1 MKKLLLAALIGILV
15 NCSITQKPQVE
26 KVKKMAIVSIYANKD
41 FYDIDS
47 PPAEDMDGVSLIAGT
62 DKLLGL
68 DTAPNSPEILGTL
81 MLSAQASFEKE
92 LGRVT
97 QWQIVPHDQVRS
109 NPALK
114 SFQLSLGKEQSA
126 MLNSMNEK
134 LAKSTAGTVSLDLPY
149 LVTPGLVMV
158 PTDKIETH
166 VIGGKSPTEDLA
178 ELAKSLNVDAVLVI
192 ELDIAYDLGGAFS
205 LFKDEVT
212 ISSAIYGVDTQG
224 EFVIKSQ
231 PVKPGSGKRFTGD
244 EKVKHVKGFSM
255 NVSKLGGDVNVPILS
270 ENNAIVQYN
279 KAIKKNAQYFADEII
294 SELE

>member
-1 MKKLLLAALIGILV
+1 MKKLILLALVSTLV

-26 KVKKMAIVSIYANKD
+26 KVKKMAIVSVYANKD
-41 FYDIDS
+41 FYDIDT
-47 PPAEDMDGVSLIAGT
+47 PPAEDMGLPLIAGT

-81 MLSAQASFEKE
+81 MLNAQASFEKE
-92 LGRVT
+92 LGRVA

-114 SFQLSLGKEQSA
+114 SFQLSLGKEQGA

-149 LVTPGLVMV
+149 LVTPGLVLV
-158 PTDKIETH
+158 PSDKIATV
-166 VIGGKSPTEDLA
+166 VIGGGKSPTEDLA
-178 ELAKSLNVDAVLVI
+178 ELAKALNVDAVLVI
-192 ELDIAYDLGGAFS
+192 ELDIAYDEGGAFS

-231 PVKPGSGKRFTGD
+231 DVQPGGGKRFEGD
-244 EKVKHVKGFSM
+244 EKVKHVKRFSM
-255 NVSKLGGDVNVPILS
+255 DVSKLGGDVGVPILS

-279 KAIKKNAQYFADEII
+279 KAIEKNAKYFADEII